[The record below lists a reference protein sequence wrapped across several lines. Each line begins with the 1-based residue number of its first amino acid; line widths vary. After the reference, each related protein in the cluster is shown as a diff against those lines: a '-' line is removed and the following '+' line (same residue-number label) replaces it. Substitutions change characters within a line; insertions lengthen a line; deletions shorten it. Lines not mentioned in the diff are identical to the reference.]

1 LKIWYHLTMSKHA
14 LGPRTKESLR
24 LPSPSE
30 TPACRDSATGLAKTK
45 HAAKF
50 PVFKVPK
57 GAPTLTLEMV
67 KAAES
72 GD

>member
-1 LKIWYHLTMSKHA
+1 MPESRDAAFEPAETR
-14 LGPRTKESLR
+14 RT
-24 LPSPSE
+24 
-30 TPACRDSATGLAKTK
+30 G
-45 HAAKF
+45 KF

-67 KAAES
+67 KAAEA